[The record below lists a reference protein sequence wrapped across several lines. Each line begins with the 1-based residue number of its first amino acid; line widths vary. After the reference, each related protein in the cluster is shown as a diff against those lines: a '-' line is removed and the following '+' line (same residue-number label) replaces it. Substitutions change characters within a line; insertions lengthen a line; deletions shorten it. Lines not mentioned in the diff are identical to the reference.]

1 MIQKLLQIIEQY
13 DNIIITGHDYPD
25 PDALASC
32 HILTALAKQHYPD
45 KNITHTYNG
54 YISRAEN
61 LNMMTECNIHPVD
74 INTIDVDKYQYLIMI
89 DTQPTSGNI
98 YIPTNMEVIGI
109 IDHHSL
115 RNESFAVPFCDIRN
129 SGSASSI
136 IASYCQELRF
146 PLTEATGTA
155 LFYGVK
161 TDTMGTARK
170 IRKFDEL
177 QLKYLAQYTSFE
189 KLSHIESVSRTP
201 LYYETVCNAYINSE
215 LVQETKFLMS
225 NLGSID
231 SLDITGETSD
241 FLISNKALDGVISVG
256 SLDNFSYFSLR
267 YKPEWAH
274 ASEIAGFLALGN
286 GTGGGYKKTAGG
298 RIGHTETLDND
309 AIYELL
315 KRRLVEFFQTHR
327 PSSSSSHL

>member
-1 MIQKLLQIIEQY
+1 MINKLLETIKQY

-32 HILTALAKQHYPD
+32 HTLAKLAKHHYGD
-45 KNITHTYNG
+45 KNIIHTYNG

-74 INTIDVDKYQYLIMI
+74 INTIDTSKYQYLIMI

-109 IDHHSL
+109 IDHHSF

-136 IASYCQELRF
+136 IASYCRELQY
-146 PLTEATGTA
+146 PLDLSMGTA
-155 LFYGVK
+155 LFYGIK

-170 IRKFDEL
+170 ISTFDEM
-177 QLKYLAQYTSFE
+177 QLKYIAQYTSFE
-189 KLSHIESVSRTP
+189 KLSLIESVNRTP
-201 LYYETVCNAYINSE
+201 LYYQTVCNAYINAE
-215 LVQETKFLMS
+215 LIHSDHFLLS
-225 NLGSID
+225 NLGTIE

-241 FLISNKALDGVISVG
+241 FLISNKELQGVVVMG
-256 SLDNFSYFSLR
+256 TLDNFTYFSLR
-267 YKPEWAH
+267 YKPEWVR
-274 ASEIAGFLALGN
+274 ASAIADFIARGVGS
-286 GTGGGYKKTAGG
+286 GGGYKKTAGG
-298 RIGHTETLDND
+298 RITHTNTLDN
-309 AIYELL
+309 AAVYELL
-315 KRRLVEFFQTHR
+315 KKRVHEFFEIHHPPKNT
-327 PSSSSSHL
+327 PD